1 MTGLM
6 LVGITTVSTVGLS
19 ALGASSA
26 SASGTFSNSIAIG
39 LQDPSTTGTNPA
51 PATVY
56 PSTIPV
62 SGQGS
67 LNSLSVTLSGIS
79 YPDPQALSVLLVGP
93 QGGSE
98 ILLSGAGGTA
108 SASGLDL
115 TFSDGAGGFASEG
128 SALSSGSYKP
138 TDYNSAT
145 FPSPAPAGPYGTP
158 ATQGSGTLASAFPSG
173 TNPNGTWSLYVTT
186 DVPGAG
192 TGSIS
197 GGWSLDLSTNSPPVV
212 TAGAS
217 KTFTQGGSAV
227 TLDPGLTVTD
237 GSSANLA
244 GATVAISS
252 GFLSGDELNFTNQN
266 GITGSYDAATGVLT
280 LSGSASVVDYQAALE
295 SVTYDFTPSNGDPTD
310 GGGDS
315 SRTIGWSVTDGSF
328 TSNSASNTLVIQTNT
343 APAATWTEQSPG
355 TSPSARFGASMAYD
369 PATGD
374 MVLFGGEN
382 SSGTGVTDD
391 TWTWNGTT
399 WTELSP
405 TTSPPA
411 RDEATMAYDPATG
424 NMVLFGGYDG
434 SSLVNDTWTW
444 DGTTWTELSPTTS
457 PPARDLASMAYDPA
471 TADMVLFGGQG
482 SSGLLDDTWTWDGTT
497 WSELSPAA
505 SPPARAGA
513 SMAYDPTTGDMVL
526 FGALNNSGVL
536 GDTWTWD
543 GTTWSELSPAASPPA
558 RYDATMAYDPATA
571 DMVLFGGNNSSYSE
585 LNDTWTW
592 NGTTWAEQSPA
603 TSPPA
608 RLVASMAY
616 DPATG
621 NMVLFGG
628 GNSSGYLNDTWTYGP
643 SAPQYTPSMSQT
655 LSPSSPVLVN
665 TPVTDTA
672 TLTGASPTAGG
683 TVSYA
688 VYSDSGCTDPV
699 ASLGS
704 SVAVTNGVPGAS
716 NPWTATAGNY
726 WFQATYSGDTSDTGP
741 VSSSCQT
748 FTVDNPSISLA
759 KSTTSSGYGAA
770 GQTLGYDY
778 LVTNTGTTT
787 ISSIGISDNKIAS
800 ANLSCPDSSLAP
812 GANETCTGTYTTTQA
827 DVDAGSVTNTA
838 TASGTDPEGGS
849 VTSSPSSVTVSASQ
863 ATSSLSLTKSTTS
876 TGYGAASQSIPYD
889 YLVTNTGTTTIS
901 SIGISD
907 NKIASANL
915 SCPDSSLAPGA
926 NETCTGTYTTTQ
938 ADVDTGSVTNIATAN
953 GTNPAGTTVTSNP
966 STLTVH
972 ANEASSSL
980 SLTKSTTSTGYGA
993 AAQSIPYSY
1002 LVNNTGTTT
1011 ISSISVSDNKVAPAN
1026 LTCPQSS
1033 LAPGASETCTGSYP
1047 TTQADVDTGSVT
1059 NTATA
1064 TGKNPAGTTVTSNPS
1079 SVTVPGP
1086 AANPSLGLTKNTNG
1100 SNGQDIPVGS
1110 PVTWS
1115 YAVTDNGNV
1124 TLTNVTVTD
1133 NKVASTS
1140 INCGSGTDVIASL
1153 APGTSQTCTATGTA
1167 VSGAYTNTGTV
1178 TGTPPSGPNVT
1189 NTSNGSYFGS
1199 APAVGLV
1206 KSASI
1211 TGYSAPNTAVTYS
1224 YAVTNTGNVALTSV
1238 AVTDPMVGLSAINC
1252 GSGTDTIATLA
1263 VGASQTCTATYTTS
1277 QTDVDNGSLSN
1288 TGTATGTPPVGTN
1301 VSATSNKVT
1310 IPATQSPSIGIVKS
1324 ASISGFSAAGTPV
1337 TYSYQVTN
1345 TGNVTLT
1352 SVTVADPMVGLS
1364 GISCPSA
1371 SLAPAATET
1380 CTATYTT
1387 SQTDVDKGSI
1397 TNTGTATGTP
1407 PSGANHNVTASSTV
1421 TVPAKQ
1427 APAIGIVKT
1436 ASAKSYSAAGT
1447 VVTYSYKV
1455 ENTGNVSLNSVTV
1468 TDPMK
1473 GLTAINCGGGTNV
1486 IASLAPLASQ
1496 TCTATYTTTQ
1506 ADVDNGSI
1514 RNTGTVKAT
1523 SPTGVKVTASATL
1536 CVPAVQSPKVTIA
1549 KSANISS
1556 FSAPGTKVTYSYLVT
1571 NTGNVTLNHIDVDDP
1586 MFWLSRITC
1595 PGNTLAPGAT
1605 ETCTATYTTT
1615 QADVDRRSIKNVG
1628 TVFALAPSWTWVA
1641 ASSSL
1646 TIPAVQTP
1654 KIAITKSASI
1664 SSFSAAGT
1672 RVTYSYKVTDNG
1684 NVTLSLVTVT
1694 DPMSGLSRISCP
1706 TNSLSPGATETCTA
1720 TYITT
1725 QADVTRGSISNTGTA
1740 TGTPPTGPNVTA
1752 TSSVKVPFVAA
1763 APTPAIGIVKT
1774 TNGTNDQDI
1783 PVGSTVTWS
1792 YAVTNTGK
1800 VTLTN
1805 VTVTDNKVRSSAIT
1819 CPGSHS
1825 NTIATLAP
1833 GASVTCSATGTAVSG
1848 AYTNIGTATGTPSGG
1863 GTPVTATSTG
1873 TYFGSAPAIS
1883 LTKSASISK
1892 YTAAG
1897 TNVTY
1902 SYKVTNTGNVA
1913 LSPVTV
1919 TDPMVGLSAI
1929 SCPATSLAPAAS
1941 ETCTA
1946 TYTTTQADVKRGSIT
1961 NTGTATGTPPV
1972 GSKVTATSSVV
1983 VPYK

>member
-115 TFSDGAGGFASEG
+115 TFSDDAGGFASEG

-328 TSNSASNTLVIQTNT
+328 TSNSASSTLVIQTNT

-399 WTELSP
+399 WAELSP

-621 NMVLFGG
+621 DVVLFGG

-643 SAPQYTPSMSQT
+643 SAPQYTPTVSQT

-672 TLTGASPTAGG
+672 NLTGASPTAGG

-688 VYSDSGCTDPV
+688 VYSDSGCTDLV

-759 KSTTSSGYGAA
+759 KSTTSTGYGAA

-787 ISSIGISDNKIAS
+787 ISSIGISDNKIAP
-800 ANLSCPDSSLAP
+800 ANISCPDSSLAS
-812 GANETCTGTYTTTQA
+812 GASETCTGTYTTTQA

-863 ATSSLSLTKSTTS
+863 AT
-876 TGYGAASQSIPYD
+876 
-889 YLVTNTGTTTIS
+889 
-901 SIGISD
+901 
-907 NKIASANL
+907 
-915 SCPDSSLAPGA
+915 
-926 NETCTGTYTTTQ
+926 
-938 ADVDTGSVTNIATAN
+938 
-953 GTNPAGTTVTSNP
+953 
-966 STLTVH
+966 
-972 ANEASSSL
+972 SSL

-1167 VSGAYTNTGTV
+1167 VTGAYTNTGTV

-1224 YAVTNTGNVALTSV
+1224 YSVTNTGNVALTSV

-1263 VGASQTCTATYTTS
+1263 VGASQTCMATYTTS

-1672 RVTYSYKVTDNG
+1672 RVTYSYKVTDTG
-1684 NVTLSLVTVT
+1684 NVTLSPVTVT

-1720 TYITT
+1720 TYTTT
-1725 QADVTRGSISNTGTA
+1725 QADVTGGSISNTGTA

-1833 GASVTCSATGTAVSG
+1833 GASATCSATGTAVSG

-1929 SCPATSLAPAAS
+1929 SCPATSLAPAGS

-1946 TYTTTQADVKRGSIT
+1946 TFTTTQADVKRGSIT